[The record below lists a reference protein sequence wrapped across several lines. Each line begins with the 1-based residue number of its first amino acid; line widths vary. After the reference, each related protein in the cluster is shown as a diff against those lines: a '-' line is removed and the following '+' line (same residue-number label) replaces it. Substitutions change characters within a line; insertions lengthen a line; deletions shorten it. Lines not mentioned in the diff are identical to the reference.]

1 MLRSKG
7 ADLAIVGA
15 IVLTVRVEVTD
26 ASPELE
32 TEAGDSEHVGAKAG
46 LGEMEQVS
54 ETEPLNPPIEVM
66 VIVPEEDWPGPKE
79 AGAATEEVTE
89 KSGALATCRKDE
101 WLGRKLESPL

>member
-1 MLRSKG
+1 
-7 ADLAIVGA
+7 
-15 IVLTVRVEVTD
+15 VLTVRVEVID

-32 TEAGDSEHVGAKAG
+32 TEAGDSEQVGAKPG

-54 ETEPLNPPIEVM
+54 ETEPLNPPIEVI
-66 VIVPEEDWPGPKE
+66 VIVAEEGWPGPKE
-79 AGAATEEVTE
+79 AGAAAEEVTE